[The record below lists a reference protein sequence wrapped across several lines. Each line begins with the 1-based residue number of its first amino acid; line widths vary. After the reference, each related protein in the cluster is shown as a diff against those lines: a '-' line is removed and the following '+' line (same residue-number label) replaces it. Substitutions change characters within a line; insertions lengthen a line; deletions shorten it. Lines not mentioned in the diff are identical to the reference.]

1 MKRTVLFL
9 LACLLLALPTVAQA
23 PEKPAPADLVVTAE
37 IVGYSKLVYQ
47 GKTYKMLNAKMIVRN
62 TTSHS
67 REITMMS
74 CDWPESWVAS
84 GSNGLVE
91 LTWQPGCDM
100 NAPVIIWI
108 PAGEAVVFNCPMYGV
123 NAYSKSSESLN
134 TPLSI
139 KLGFID
145 LPLQAFQEGFHGTAE
160 ARIQAKMQKAQNV
173 YWTDLLIDKVKAD
186 AFKELTGKDS
196 RLIWGV
202 TWQNDDWPVWNGKLE
217 R

>member
-1 MKRTVLFL
+1 MKRTVLLL

-23 PEKPAPADLVVTAE
+23 PEKAAPDDLVVTAE

-47 GKTYKMLNAKMIVRN
+47 SKTYNMLNAKMVVRN
-62 TTSHS
+62 TTSHL

-84 GSNGLVE
+84 ISNELVE
-91 LTWQPGCDM
+91 LTWQRGCDR
-100 NAPVIIWI
+100 NFPIIIWI

-123 NAYSKSSESLN
+123 NAYSKGSESLS

-145 LPLQAFQEGFHGTAE
+145 LPLQAFQEGINGTGVK
-160 ARIQAKMQKAQNV
+160 ARIQAKMQKAENV
-173 YWTDLLIDKVKAD
+173 YWTDLLTD
-186 AFKELTGKDS
+186 
-196 RLIWGV
+196 V
-202 TWQNDDWPVWNGKLE
+202 TQPFCSARSALL
-217 R
+217 